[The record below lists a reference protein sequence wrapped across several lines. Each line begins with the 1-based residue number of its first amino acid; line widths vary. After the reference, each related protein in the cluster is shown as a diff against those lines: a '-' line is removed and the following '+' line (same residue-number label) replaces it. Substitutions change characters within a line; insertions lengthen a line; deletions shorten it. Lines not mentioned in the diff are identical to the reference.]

1 MIVKLKYFFTLL
13 LISTSLV
20 NCQQSEKVET
30 NFKLGTDVLIDEY
43 LNLLSG
49 KKVGL
54 VINHTSVLSNGT
66 YILDTLLLLGVNV
79 SAIFSPE
86 HGFYGDLERGK
97 IIWDSEIENVPLYSL
112 HGKTK
117 KPTNDMI
124 KDLDLIVYD
133 IQDLGVRF
141 YTYVSTLYY
150 VLEASVENNVP
161 MILLDRPNP
170 NNGLKVGGPVLESE
184 FKSFVG
190 LTEIPVLYGMTA
202 GELAQLYMKEFI
214 LNSTSNFDLK
224 IIKMKNWYRNMLWY
238 NTGMEWILPSPN
250 IPNPQTAIMYAATCF
265 LEGTNISEGRGTAK
279 PFLQVGAPFISS
291 EDLISELNKFG
302 YETFQMHPISFTPKS
317 IKGKT
322 EKPKYENEI
331 CNGILIEVI
340 DEMNFNSVQFGVNLI
355 YAFYKLYPNQF
366 EFKEEHF
373 DLLAGTDQFRKSIL
387 ENKTPDY
394 IINSWQAELNYFK
407 SKREKYLLY

>member
-66 YILDTLLLLGVNV
+66 HILDTLLLLGVNV